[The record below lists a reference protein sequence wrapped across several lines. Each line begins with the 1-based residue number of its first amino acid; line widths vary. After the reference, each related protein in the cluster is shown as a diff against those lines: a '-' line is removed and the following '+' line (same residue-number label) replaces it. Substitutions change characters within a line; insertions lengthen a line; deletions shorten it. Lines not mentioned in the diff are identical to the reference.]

1 MSSGNYIHTTT
12 APIVVTIR
20 AVWISPVLCEYLD
33 NKDSPVC
40 SLRTLELTTALEKEN
55 KTKQNNKQTNIQE
68 THKKP
73 TNQTKKTPTKK
84 NPKSQ
89 PNETKNSQPN
99 QKPQNTSEPLAQTPE
114 FS

>member
-33 NKDSPVC
+33 SKNSPVY

-55 KTKQNNKQTNIQE
+55 KTKQNNKQKNIQE

-73 TNQTKKTPTKK
+73 TTKQKKTNKK
-84 NPKSQ
+84 NPQ
-89 PNETKNSQPN
+89 IPTKPN
-99 QKPQNTSEPLAQTPE
+99 QKLPTKPKTTKHIRTPGPPK
-114 FS
+114 SHWH